1 MRREKIATIT
11 LNVPNELIR
20 FLEDEAKRTGS
31 TKDKISEAALNKY
44 WEALEDAEDIAD
56 AEQVLA
62 DIKSGK
68 EKTYTL
74 AEVEKELGL

>member
-1 MRREKIATIT
+1 MATIT
-11 LNVPNELIR
+11 LNLPNELIR
-20 FLEDEAKRTGS
+20 FLEDEAKRTGT

-68 EKTYTL
+68 EKTYT
-74 AEVEKELGL
+74 AEEVFAEAGL

>member
-1 MRREKIATIT
+1 M
-11 LNVPNELIR
+11 
-20 FLEDEAKRTGS
+20 EDEAKRTGS

-44 WEALEDAEDIAD
+44 WEALENAEDIAD
-56 AEQVLA
+56 AEKVLA

>member
-1 MRREKIATIT
+1 MATIT
-11 LNVPNELIR
+11 LNLPNELIR

-31 TKDKISEAALNKY
+31 TKDKINEAALNKY

-74 AEVEKELGL
+74 AEVERELGL

>member
-1 MRREKIATIT
+1 MATIT
-11 LNVPNELIR
+11 LNLPNELIC